1 MAGGIPSATRF
12 RVLIDKYLFRQM
24 RPPALWAVAALFAV
38 GMLSQSLSGLELMV
52 EQRQSAWVF
61 AKITLLAM
69 PQLLSL
75 ILPLALFVAALIT
88 LNRLQSEQEI
98 IVAYAGGVSR
108 WRVISPMIRLSV
120 YAALA
125 ALIINLWVDPWS
137 SRTMRAEL
145 NAARADL
152 AATLVREGQFTQPAA
167 GLTVYAQE
175 VGAGGALR
183 NLFIH
188 QEDPKTGAITYTARE
203 GRLTKRGDSPVL
215 IMENGASQSFT
226 RAGVLN
232 FLAFDDYVFD
242 LAPFMGGG
250 PASTP
255 RAGDRYIR
263 ELFFPDPAD
272 EWAEENRGKLL
283 AEGHS
288 RISSPLY
295 NLTFMALALSAVL
308 GGGFSRLGYGKRIAV
323 FSGVAVFVR
332 IIGFVVQALC
342 EDAPALNGLQYAVP
356 MGVFAGAVLPF
367 LWARPRRPRQRRPV
381 LAGATA

>member
-1 MAGGIPSATRF
+1 L
-12 RVLIDKYLFRQM
+12 LIDKYLFRQM
-24 RPPALWAVAALFAV
+24 RTPALWAVAALFAV

-61 AKITLLAM
+61 AKVTLLAM

-88 LNRLQSEQEI
+88 LNRLQQEQEI

-108 WRVISPMIRLSV
+108 WRVISPMIRLAT
-120 YAALA
+120 YATLFS
-125 ALIINLWVDPWS
+125 LIITLWLDPWA

-152 AATLVREGQFTQPAA
+152 AATLVREGQFTQPAM

-175 VGAGGALR
+175 VGQGGALR

-188 QEDPKTGAITYTARE
+188 QEDQKSGAITYTARE

-215 IMENGASQSFT
+215 IMKNGASQSFT

-242 LAPFMGGG
+242 LAPFMGTG
-250 PASTP
+250 PAATP
-255 RAGDRYIR
+255 KAGDRYIR
-263 ELFFPDPAD
+263 ELFFPSPTDK
-272 EWAEENRGKLL
+272 WAVDNRSKLL
-283 AEGHS
+283 AEGHA
-288 RISSPLY
+288 RIATPLY
-295 NLTFMALALSAVL
+295 NLTFMALALCAVL

-323 FSGVAVFVR
+323 LSAVAIFVR
-332 IIGFVVQALC
+332 ILGFVVQALC

-356 MGVFAGAVLPF
+356 MGVFAGAILPF
-367 LWARPRRPRQRRPV
+367 LLARMPRPRRRAAALV
-381 LAGATA
+381 GAPA